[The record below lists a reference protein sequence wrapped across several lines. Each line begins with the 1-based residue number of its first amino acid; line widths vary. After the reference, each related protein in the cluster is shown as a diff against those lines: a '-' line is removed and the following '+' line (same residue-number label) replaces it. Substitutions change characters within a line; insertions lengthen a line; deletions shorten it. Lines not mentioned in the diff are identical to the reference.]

1 MWFASVKEVRLMI
14 EQILLNIIYILFFA
28 LITITIVAVALIIA
42 LVAILGKSK

>member
-1 MWFASVKEVRLMI
+1 MI